1 MMFAGD
7 GGYHELERMLC
18 VVKLTVE
25 FIYINRTA
33 AMADAAI
40 HRAVRTTEKRNMKMM
55 ANMYICTQYM
65 SHVH

>member
-25 FIYINRTA
+25 NKPHDTA
-33 AMADAAI
+33 LQLY
-40 HRAVRTTEKRNMKMM
+40 TTEKRNMKMM